1 MLERKLVA
9 DVRGIDATT
18 HFEGCPPIAIIG
30 KQLVIAVGFIPIVQ
44 AAMPLFILLLEW
56 RAEGRV
62 FCRRVIVLA
71 FVIEEVAFVFDRVK
85 ENVCCEI
92 LEVWRVLRASVAQ
105 DLQCLDRDNRVNS
118 RFYVSW
124 EL

>member
-1 MLERKLVA
+1 VLERKLVA

-56 RAEGRV
+56 RAE
-62 FCRRVIVLA
+62 
-71 FVIEEVAFVFDRVK
+71 E
-85 ENVCCEI
+85 
-92 LEVWRVLRASVAQ
+92 SS
-105 DLQCLDRDNRVNS
+105 LDARNES
-118 RFYVSW
+118 RCHW
-124 EL
+124 E